1 MGATIPI
8 FFLME
13 AIPCFDFPFTAVFF
27 AVSFHFLVRGF
38 IQKRQETG
46 SMTLWQPSDVKERCQ
61 ILPDEKVSFG
71 TINSSYD
78 E

>member
-1 MGATIPI
+1 
-8 FFLME
+8 
-13 AIPCFDFPFTAVFF
+13 VQ
-27 AVSFHFLVRGF
+27 GF
-38 IQKRQETG
+38 IKKRRETG
-46 SMTLWQPSDVKERCQ
+46 SKTLWQPSDVKERCQ